1 MNLHLYYSPGTCSFV
16 PHVALELV
24 KEAYEQNFE
33 ASPINLLKGEQ
44 FTPEYKLINAQGQV
58 PVLVADG
65 SSFTQVIAIVNYLH
79 EKFPNANIFPADPV
93 QKAHAISMLAW
104 MNNTVHPTFT
114 RVFRPER
121 FSDAASK
128 DAVKMVAL
136 ETYKTY
142 LAEIEEILSKGQNFI
157 CGDQLT
163 PADIYAITF
172 IRWAGLAKID
182 QQSYPHYYKYAERLA
197 ELPTVKNIMAKEGI
211 SLKIGK

>member
-1 MNLHLYYSPGTCSFV
+1 
-16 PHVALELV
+16 
-24 KEAYEQNFE
+24 
-33 ASPINLLKGEQ
+33 
-44 FTPEYKLINAQGQV
+44 
-58 PVLVADG
+58 
-65 SSFTQVIAIVNYLH
+65 
-79 EKFPNANIFPADPV
+79 
-93 QKAHAISMLAW
+93 
-104 MNNTVHPTFT
+104 
-114 RVFRPER
+114 
-121 FSDAASK
+121 
-128 DAVKMVAL
+128 MVAL